1 MTDSHKARINSRGPV
16 SSSAARGAALVARRE
31 VGRVPL
37 SEPRVTRER
46 RPVYGTAHIPALR
59 PESRSPTAVPLMTRE
74 QTPALRRSLGEAS
87 HRGLLLGEDRE
98 AHHLKR
104 VALRAGGLG
113 AVNDVGDELGVVVKW
128 HV

>member
-1 MTDSHKARINSRGPV
+1 MFFSGSGCRPCSQAGGRAGSF
-16 SSSAARGAALVARRE
+16 
-31 VGRVPL
+31 VGT
-37 SEPRVTRER
+37 RVTRER